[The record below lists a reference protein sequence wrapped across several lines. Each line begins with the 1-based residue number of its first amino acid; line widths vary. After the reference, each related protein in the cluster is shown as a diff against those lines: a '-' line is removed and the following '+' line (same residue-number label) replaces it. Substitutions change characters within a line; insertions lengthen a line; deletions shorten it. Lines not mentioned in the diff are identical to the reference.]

1 MRDDF
6 VFKLGKQPKR
16 TDSRTLQLARYLTSA
31 APAPPAAANWGAKV
45 ASWGMLGN
53 DTVGDCAWAGQAHAD
68 MLWTSNT
75 ASAPIAI
82 TTAQVLAAY
91 SKVTGYNPADN
102 GPNGNPT
109 DKGTNLL
116 DALKFW
122 RTTGIDG
129 QTITAFV
136 EVDPQNEANV
146 KLAIDLFGCLY
157 VGVELPDSVLPNG
170 ATNIPP
176 WTVSPD
182 GSQQN
187 APDPNNGHCVLYSA
201 YDENGLTVGDL
212 GADRD
217 RLVGLPR
224 RLLRR
229 ALRHARPELVRR
241 RRSGPPG
248 PRSGRPPA
256 GPERGLVPHLHDPAV
271 VVALGGPDRARRAG
285 GPVRRSHSPTP
296 PKVFS
301 GASWIRR
308 LPPPGARDR
317 PVPG

>member
-16 TDSRTLQLARYLTSA
+16 TDSRTLQLARYLTTA
-31 APAPPAAANWGAKV
+31 APPAPASINWGSKV
-45 ASWGMLGN
+45 TAWGMLGN

-68 MLWTSNT
+68 MLWTANT
-75 ASAPIAI
+75 ESAPVAI

-91 SKVTGYNPADN
+91 SQVTGYNPADN

-136 EVDPQNEANV
+136 EVDPTNQANV

-157 VGVELPDSVLPNG
+157 VGVQLPDSVLP
-170 ATNIPP
+170 TSPTTIPQ

-182 GSQQN
+182 GTQPN

-201 YDENGLTVGDL
+201 YDDNGLTVVTWGQTVNASWAFHAAYCDELYAMLAPSWFGPGGQDPQGLDL
-212 GADRD
+212 ATLQQD
-217 RLVGLPR
+217 LN
-224 RLLRR
+224 
-229 ALRHARPELVRR
+229 
-241 RRSGPPG
+241 S
-248 PRSGRPPA
+248 
-256 GPERGLVPHLHDPAV
+256 
-271 VVALGGPDRARRAG
+271 VASAA
-285 GPVRRSHSPTP
+285 SPTP
-296 PKVFS
+296 PS
-301 GASWIRR
+301 S
-308 LPPPGARDR
+308 
-317 PVPG
+317 